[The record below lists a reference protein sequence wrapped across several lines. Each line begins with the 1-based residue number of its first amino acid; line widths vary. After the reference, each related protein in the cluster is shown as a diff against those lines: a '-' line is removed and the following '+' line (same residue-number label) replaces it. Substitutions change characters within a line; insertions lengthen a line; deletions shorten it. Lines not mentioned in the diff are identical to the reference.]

1 MFNADLSVHWRK
13 SRVGV
18 CSVAVTA
25 SVPSSRDALV
35 FDEDLLKA
43 AVAGMLVE
51 AALEVVRYST
61 GVRYVQT

>member
-1 MFNADLSVHWRK
+1 MFHGNLSVHWRK
-13 SRVGV
+13 SCVSV